1 VAGVRDLVTQ
11 YYEPLY
17 RYAYRL
23 SGSQVDAEDLTQ
35 ETFLKAQTQFA
46 QLRDPTRAKPWLF
59 AILRN
64 AYLHRVRAD
73 KGKASLSL
81 DTIGEL
87 PEKNES
93 LIPEVGSEELQQALN
108 NLEEGFRTPL
118 ILYFFEDFSY
128 RDISEQMNLPIGTVM
143 SRLNRA
149 KEYLRRVLAPS
160 EQHYE

>member
-1 VAGVRDLVTQ
+1 MAGVRELVSQ

-23 SGSQVDAEDLTQ
+23 SGTQADAEDLTQ
-35 ETFLKAQTQFA
+35 EAFLKAQTQFA
-46 QLRDPTRAKPWLF
+46 QLRDPDRVKPWLF

-64 AYLHRVRAD
+64 AYLHRVRSE
-73 KGKASLSL
+73 KGKKKVSL
-81 DTIGEL
+81 DTLGDVAEKPQTAT
-87 PEKNES
+87 PE
-93 LIPEVGSEELQQALN
+93 IGSEELQRALDE
-108 NLEEGFRTPL
+108 LEEGFRTPL

-149 KEYLRRVLAPS
+149 KDYLRRALSPT
-160 EQHYE
+160 EEHHE

>member
-1 VAGVRDLVTQ
+1 MTGVRDLVTQ
-11 YYEPLY
+11 YYESLY

-73 KGKASLSL
+73 KGKTSLSL
-81 DTIGEL
+81 NTIGEL

-93 LIPEVGSEELQQALN
+93 LVPEVGSEELQRALN

-160 EQHYE
+160 EEHYE